1 MRKKLKV
8 ETSDM
13 RFYRILSGT
22 YLSICPPIRYYTLT
36 LSTFNEDTGSFP
48 RKGNKKYNENG

>member
-8 ETSDM
+8 EASDM

-22 YLSICPPIRYYTLT
+22 YLSICPPIRDYTLT
-36 LSTFNEDTGSFP
+36 LSTESH
-48 RKGNKKYNENG
+48 